1 MQQAAASSGRPESP
15 DVHAACSPCPWVKE
29 ESGDESGD
37 CTGEIAGSAGT
48 PLGVGWAS
56 LSRSCRCVTRTLS
69 HTMTAKQMTST
80 QISITALAAVTLPLH
95 RNTMLKMSSK
105 RQVKSASIALV
116 VRQRPR
122 CHHMKRTPAQWSIPV
137 WWTST

>member
-1 MQQAAASSGRPESP
+1 MAFSGLSAGISTDAGTDLEVALVQQAAASSGRPESP

-37 CTGEIAGSAGT
+37 CTGGIAGSAGT

-69 HTMTAKQMTST
+69 HTKTVKKMTS
-80 QISITALAAVTLPLH
+80 L
-95 RNTMLKMSSK
+95 
-105 RQVKSASIALV
+105 
-116 VRQRPR
+116 
-122 CHHMKRTPAQWSIPV
+122 
-137 WWTST
+137 